1 MHFQHAAAL
10 AEIAFGH
17 GRVAGGGR
25 PFALRPRANFLR
37 GRLRIAVL
45 RLDLSAVVA
54 RLRRH
59 IERRAHSL
67 LVALLLR
74 AGLIAAVN
82 PCRRA
87 RLEAL
92 LRAIF
97 LLLRREASAR
107 FLRLIRGPAPLRVRM
122 TGRALRVLRGRRGV
136 LRNGCE
142 ALARRVH
149 LLPLRL
155 RIARRGGL
163 HRRFFGGFFYGLHL
177 RRFRFFLLR
186 QSRLR
191 RHGFRRGLLGFFG
204 PLDRRGLFRLLRR
217 FFAGL
222 RVARRTT
229 ATGRRPVLLCFLRT
243 RLVGGGFARRFV
255 DRFFSARLRFG
266 GTLRRFFHAFFNRLF
281 DGFFGGSLSRLFYV
295 FRRLRGAGGT
305 AASARRVFLW
315 LFGNGQLRRR
325 GGFFRAGNRLFRRNG
340 LFRCGRFFRLAEF
353 FYRFSRFLRRFFLF
367 IFSNCFFCC
376 GFTAAFCGLRRF
388 FSRSGRLIFR
398 WLVCGQKIDLRR
410 LALRG
415 ARLAAGLFR
424 LCGRF
429 FLCRRAGCFFRLRG
443 LFRRLRRSVQHSD
456 QLRLFRRQRRGK
468 PFLFR
473 NLPQSS
479 HGHILI
485 QVIGQT
491 ESLLDY
497 QWTLQKAQRKA
508 QTSDGL
514 ILW

>member
-1 MHFQHAAAL
+1 
-10 AEIAFGH
+10 
-17 GRVAGGGR
+17 
-25 PFALRPRANFLR
+25 
-37 GRLRIAVL
+37 
-45 RLDLSAVVA
+45 
-54 RLRRH
+54 
-59 IERRAHSL
+59 
-67 LVALLLR
+67 
-74 AGLIAAVN
+74 
-82 PCRRA
+82 
-87 RLEAL
+87 
-92 LRAIF
+92 
-97 LLLRREASAR
+97 
-107 FLRLIRGPAPLRVRM
+107 M

-163 HRRFFGGFFYGLHL
+163 HRRFFSGFFYGLHL

-186 QSRLR
+186 QSRLH

-204 PLDRRGLFRLLRR
+204 PLDRCGLFRLLRLR
-217 FFAGL
+217 RLFAGL

-305 AASARRVFLW
+305 AASARRVFLR
-315 LFGNGQLRRR
+315 LFGSGQLRRR
-325 GGFFRAGNRLFRRNG
+325 GRFFCVENRLFRRNG
-340 LFRCGRFFRLAEF
+340 FFRCGRFFRLAEF

-388 FSRSGRLIFR
+388 FRRGRLTFR
-398 WLVCGQKIDLRR
+398 WLVCGQKTDLRR

-429 FLCRRAGCFFRLRG
+429 FLCRRAGCFSGCAGFSAACGAPFSTAISSAFFAGSGEASPFSFAICRRAAMGIFSYRL
-443 LFRRLRRSVQHSD
+443 SV
-456 QLRLFRRQRRGK
+456 
-468 PFLFR
+468 
-473 NLPQSS
+473 
-479 HGHILI
+479 
-485 QVIGQT
+485 V
-491 ESLLDY
+491 LDY